1 MYIICVNL
9 DSCHQINLT
18 GCAKVFIFYMNRA
31 KVFQGHAAIFF
42 REKGKSPEI
51 PVTNHFPLAWFVFI
65 HTLSCLFWSVVYNC
79 SVQWKVAVT
88 RFVLKQNFCHA
99 QLVTC
104 K

>member
-31 KVFQGHAAIFF
+31 KVFQGHAAFF

-51 PVTNHFPLAWFVFI
+51 PVTNQFPLAWFVFI
-65 HTLSCLFWSVVYNC
+65 HTLVVYSGQSC
-79 SVQWKVAVT
+79 IT
-88 RFVLKQNFCHA
+88 VLFSGK
-99 QLVTC
+99 LL
-104 K
+104 